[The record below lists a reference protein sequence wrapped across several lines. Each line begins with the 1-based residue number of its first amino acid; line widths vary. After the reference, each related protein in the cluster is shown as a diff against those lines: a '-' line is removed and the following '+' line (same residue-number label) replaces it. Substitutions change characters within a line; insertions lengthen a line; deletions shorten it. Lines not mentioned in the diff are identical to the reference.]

1 MSTSQI
7 KSKSS
12 QIPATIDTPLKDNGQ
27 NNRQSNGSYPRRLRN
42 SSRSCS
48 SLAEQAGPVALP
60 PLHPLQRQSSKGQ
73 STSFIRA
80 RTNSDYDNDSV
91 SVMSNG
97 SSVVPVDA
105 GQHGFIT
112 YNDDASSTGSMVLQY
127 EQGKDVPPAAYD
139 LPASILNVY
148 NPNNSDDKRIGEG
161 IIPNRYSFNS
171 LGVSVRTSSET
182 DSVLLP
188 YHVRTKLIA
197 SAQNSVASSRSSPEA
212 VIIPT
217 DVKDPPQSYGYGS
230 IEAGLAPP
238 AVPYNNNDDRGKQ
251 QNISYDPSV
260 GAYGNHYHS
269 RPIQPPYQEPL
280 IKYNIQNAPVS
291 GHSRQTQSG
300 NGMVYISM
308 LIGLFIFVVVV
319 NVLFYIMKTMH

>member
-1 MSTSQI
+1 M
-7 KSKSS
+7 SS

-27 NNRQSNGSYPRRLRN
+27 NNRQSNGSHSRRLSN
-42 SSRSCS
+42 SSISCS
-48 SLAEQAGPVALP
+48 SLIEQAGPVALP
-60 PLHPLQRQSSKGQ
+60 PLHPLQRQSSNAQ

-80 RTNSDYDNDSV
+80 RTNSDYDDSV
-91 SVMSNG
+91 SVISTG
-97 SSVVPVDA
+97 SSVVPVDV

-139 LPASILNVY
+139 LPAAIFNVY

-161 IIPNRYSFNS
+161 MVPNRYSFNSS

-188 YHVRTKLIA
+188 YHVRTKLNA
-197 SAQNSVASSRSSPEA
+197 SAQNSLASSRSSPEA
-212 VIIPT
+212 VLIPA
-217 DVKDPPQSYGYGS
+217 DVKDDHPQSYGYGS
-230 IEAGLAPP
+230 VEAGLAPP
-238 AVPYNNNDDRGKQ
+238 SVHYNNDDRGKR
-251 QNISYDPSV
+251 QNIAYDPSV

-269 RPIQPPYQEPL
+269 RPIHPPFEEPL

-319 NVLFYIMKTMH
+319 NALFYIMKTMH